1 MCERDTAEREFSVA
15 HPHAGHSRRPSC
27 AGCEWLH
34 QAHSPPHAA
43 RRAGRRR
50 GASAAVRHQLRLVP
64 SPALG
69 RRRCENP
76 HHTNHSSC
84 RRNSQGFRGCSR
96 VRRECFERQP
106 HPTCCLTQAGA
117 LLWWFAGADGSTE
130 GHSTAPRTRRLSVSD
145 ISYGST
151 SSHSVGTCGS
161 DGFSGALS
169 DGSPVRETNSG
180 SLYCESTAAAGHGN
194 GHHVPASSSCCDSQL
209 SHPLSVSR

>member
-1 MCERDTAEREFSVA
+1 MMDTPEQHPDGASQQPPGHNSKIPNVTTGVVANGSIKLTRRHTLPAVLDGGVERPPPYVTSFDSFRL
-15 HPHAGHSRRPSC
+15 RPS
-27 AGCEWLH
+27 GVE
-34 QAHSPPHAA
+34 
-43 RRAGRRR
+43 
-50 GASAAVRHQLRLVP
+50 
-64 SPALG
+64 
-69 RRRCENP
+69 
-76 HHTNHSSC
+76 
-84 RRNSQGFRGCSR
+84 
-96 VRRECFERQP
+96 
-106 HPTCCLTQAGA
+106 
-117 LLWWFAGADGSTE
+117 GADGSTE